1 MSTKRTDDGQPEGRE
16 VFLARLADE
25 LRESSVLGV
34 VVMGEAGAGK
44 TTVAREVEGRS
55 GPGAGILRISG
66 RAVLSQVPFG
76 GLSTYLRGMPAE
88 ALTQPAAVMRRFM
101 YHLSGSGAPADTL
114 PLLLIDDAHDL
125 DEDTVAL
132 LVQLIA
138 GRKARALILA
148 CPLPGLPQGFEEL
161 VADGL
166 LGTMVMEPLTAGEVG
181 EVCSSLLGGPVVSAV
196 VHIAAHITDGN
207 PRFLQSFINDGVASG
222 YLRERNGVWHAASK
236 LPPVSARLT
245 DLVQAVLA
253 PLSQEERDAMTLLA
267 LAEPATGNV
276 AHSLVD
282 QDVLRTLLDVSLVRM
297 TANGLLVL
305 RHPLYGAVLRGV
317 LPAARRIGLERRV
330 LAAMTAPARDDDE
343 VLQRAALALDAGVAM
358 DDDALLSAAAAA
370 NRLHDRRAA
379 LRVLDAVGSPRLR
392 GRRLVEM
399 AWAESTNDVGAA
411 LELVEEALAPGTEE
425 PALQNAIILSLI
437 LMERGACSAQ
447 DMHAAA
453 DRWQHLLDGAREGGS
468 PSKKKRENELFM
480 TVVRHAV
487 RRSGDTGVLEP
498 EAVRTIAADDTV
510 DRQTRLVAFLVL
522 TVDLLGRGLPAE
534 AATMAASAIE
544 LVTNDA
550 ETLPLL
556 DVAAG
561 LRIIAL
567 LAAGEAEQALAAFH
581 STHRRD
587 PRSIF
592 HCAVWEDVIEGTRAL
607 EEGRFSAARSRLLL
621 ASEALQTSDLLLI
634 LPWVR
639 GLAAYAALLAG
650 DSESAEAL
658 LELKDGA
665 RPAGSRLARSL
676 AEVYTRSV
684 TAALSGDPDGAAT
697 LVLLA
702 DAANGE
708 GLPIVAA
715 AALDQALVL
724 GDRSVLPRLAD
735 LTASF
740 DGRKQRLVH
749 TYARAA
755 AGEAAGTSP
764 QDTGRR
770 LLEIG
775 EAAVASGYRP
785 LAARCFE
792 QAREAFEQREDSA
805 GVRLALQR
813 LAACTGGMDRP
824 QGAHGIVL
832 PAGVRLTPRESAV
845 VKLAVKGLTNRE
857 IAERHG
863 TSVRTVEG
871 HLYRIFAKS
880 GISRRED
887 LLPFMS
893 ED

>member
-1 MSTKRTDDGQPEGRE
+1 MSRKRTDDGQPEGRE
-16 VFLARLADE
+16 VFLARLVDE
-25 LRESSVLGV
+25 LREASVLGV

-88 ALTQPAAVMRRFM
+88 ALTQPAAVMRRFV

-166 LGTMVMEPLTAGEVG
+166 LGAVVMEPLTAEEVG

-196 VHIAAHITDGN
+196 VHIAAHITGGN
-207 PRFLQSFINDGVASG
+207 PRFLQSFINEGVASG
-222 YLRERNGVWHAASK
+222 YLRERNGVWHAASE

-276 AHSLVD
+276 AHTLVD

-297 TANGLLVL
+297 TADGLLVL

-317 LPAARRIGLERRV
+317 LPTARRMGLERRV
-330 LAAMTAPARDDDE
+330 LAAMTAPPRDDDE

-392 GRRLVEM
+392 RRRLVEM
-399 AWAESTNDVGAA
+399 AWAESTNDVGVA
-411 LELVEEALAPGTEE
+411 LELVEEALAPGTEQ
-425 PALQNAIILSLI
+425 PALRDAIILSLI
-437 LMERGACSAQ
+437 LMERGACSTQ

-453 DRWQHLLDGAREGGS
+453 DRWQHLLDGASEDGS
-468 PSKKKRENELFM
+468 PSTERENALLM

-510 DRQTRLVAFLVL
+510 ARQTRIVAFLVL

-534 AATMAASAIE
+534 AATMAAGALE
-544 LVTNDA
+544 LVTTDA
-550 ETLPLL
+550 DTLPLL
-556 DVAAG
+556 DLAAG

-567 LAAGEAEQALAAFH
+567 LAAGEAEQALSAFH
-581 STHRRD
+581 SFYRRD

-639 GLAAYAALLAG
+639 GLASYAALLAG
-650 DSESAEAL
+650 DPESAEAL
-658 LELKDGA
+658 LEFKDGA

-676 AEVYTRSV
+676 AEVYTQSV

-702 DAANGE
+702 DAASGE

-764 QDTGRR
+764 QDNGHR

-792 QAREAFEQREDSA
+792 QARETFEQREDNA

-887 LLPFMS
+887 LLPLMS